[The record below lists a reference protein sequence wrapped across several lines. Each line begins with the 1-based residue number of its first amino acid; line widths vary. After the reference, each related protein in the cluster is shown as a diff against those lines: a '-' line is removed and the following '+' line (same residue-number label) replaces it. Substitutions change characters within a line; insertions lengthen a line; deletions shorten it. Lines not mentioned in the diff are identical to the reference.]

1 MAQADSRTTEL
12 FKSSGESPDELT
24 HVSEIIKANGIP
36 VAGSLKNEMFAEL
49 VRLTQEQS
57 QEIVHEEERLRS
69 A

>member
-1 MAQADSRTTEL
+1 MAQADSTATAL
-12 FKSSGESPDELT
+12 FRSSDESPDELT
-24 HVSEIIKANGIP
+24 HISEIIKASGIP

-57 QEIVHEEERLRS
+57 QEIVHEDERLRS